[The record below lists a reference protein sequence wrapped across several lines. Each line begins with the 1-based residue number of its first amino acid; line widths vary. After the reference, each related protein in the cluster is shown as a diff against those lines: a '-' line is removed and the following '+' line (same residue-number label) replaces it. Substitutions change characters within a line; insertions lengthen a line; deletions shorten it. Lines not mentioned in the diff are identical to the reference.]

1 MVGNIRLQTLAS
13 SCCQQSA
20 SMIAFDHITWS
31 YIMVNW
37 SQSCISLDI
46 LQLNVKIDGWTDAVC
61 PIMYS
66 MENGKRM
73 TSFQPKKTKI
83 WPNRSTRMTIWC
95 CCMFNIKTLLMFSD
109 LKGLLRFCTKT
120 ELLAAFLLGVLSR
133 KEGAKSLGYLACLQ
147 LKLCPVSRHSILVGT
162 ICFL

>member
-1 MVGNIRLQTLAS
+1 
-13 SCCQQSA
+13 
-20 SMIAFDHITWS
+20 
-31 YIMVNW
+31 
-37 SQSCISLDI
+37 
-46 LQLNVKIDGWTDAVC
+46 
-61 PIMYS
+61 
-66 MENGKRM
+66 
-73 TSFQPKKTKI
+73 
-83 WPNRSTRMTIWC
+83 MTILC

-162 ICFL
+162 ICFLKDCQVSISLTCFCYLNQVFSSFKTLKQTKNIKNKCTYSIEAYHQPLD